1 MPIFGGVQGPTYTD
15 QLYEQEK
22 QFDKNL
28 KQIEALDYDILDV
41 KMTQWHDHYGQLF
54 KEDCKQLEMTIN
66 NIISLAFK
74 TVSTVSDAVELLEN
88 FDTLA
93 KRPLVKEFVHRK
105 AADMVYKLFL

>member
-41 KMTQWHDHYGQLF
+41 KMT
-54 KEDCKQLEMTIN
+54 
-66 NIISLAFK
+66 
-74 TVSTVSDAVELLEN
+74 
-88 FDTLA
+88 
-93 KRPLVKEFVHRK
+93 
-105 AADMVYKLFL
+105 